1 MREKIYYG
9 LHVNC
14 QLSLTDFDRDCNVS
28 KKKKLV
34 KMTNMKL
41 NENPFCVSHVVACGQ
56 TDMVK
61 LTGAFF
67 ATLSL

>member
-1 MREKIYYG
+1 MREKIYLG

-14 QLSLTDFDRDCNVS
+14 QLLLTHFDRDCNVS
-28 KKKKLV
+28 K
-34 KMTNMKL
+34 TNMKH
-41 NENPFCVSHVVACGQ
+41 NENPFSSSHIVASGQ
-56 TDMVK
+56 MDRWTDMVK